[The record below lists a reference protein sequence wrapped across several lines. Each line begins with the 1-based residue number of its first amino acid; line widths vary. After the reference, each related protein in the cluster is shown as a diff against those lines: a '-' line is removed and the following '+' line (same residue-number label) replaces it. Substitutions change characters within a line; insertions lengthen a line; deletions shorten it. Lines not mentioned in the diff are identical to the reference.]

1 MKMRQILIYFYHKY
15 NGNYRKMLEAL
26 KNKERVEENELNE
39 MLKNVNED
47 DYVTIIDNDYPSEC
61 KELPCPLIVY
71 NKKIGYKQEWIK
83 STMAF
88 MDAN

>member
-15 NGNYRKMLEAL
+15 NGNYRKMLQAL
-26 KNKERVEENELNE
+26 KNKEIVKENELNE
-39 MLKNVNED
+39 MLKNVDEN
-47 DYVTIIDNDYPSEC
+47 DYVTMIDADYPSEC
-61 KELPCPLIVY
+61 KVLPCPLIAY

-83 STMAF
+83 STMAY

>member
-15 NGNYRKMLEAL
+15 NGNYKKMLEAL

-47 DYVTIIDNDYPSEC
+47 DYVTMIDNDYPSEC
-61 KELPCPLIVY
+61 KVLPCPLIVY

-88 MDAN
+88 IDAK

>member
-1 MKMRQILIYFYHKY
+1 
-15 NGNYRKMLEAL
+15 
-26 KNKERVEENELNE
+26 

-61 KELPCPLIVY
+61 KELPCSLIVY